1 MEEGVS
7 RRLDKTIL
15 ALSEDI
21 FKGVTCAYKAADTRP
36 TKSVKKN
43 LII

>member
-7 RRLDKTIL
+7 RRLDKTLL

-21 FKGVTCAYKAADTRP
+21 FKGVTCADKAADTRL
-36 TKSVKKN
+36 TKSVKKD